1 MFLLKKNKL
10 NLKRGIYSFITEQ
23 RYSVTE
29 LDALE
34 IMKRGKNFF
43 YQYLLPLMNFLEIE
57 VDSHG
62 NNIVR

>member
-1 MFLLKKNKL
+1 M
-10 NLKRGIYSFITEQ
+10 YSFITER

-29 LDALE
+29 LDTLE

-62 NNIVR
+62 NNIVCK